1 MTTQGTSLGK
11 DFAAA
16 RSFRFSIR
24 TMLAVFVV
32 IGLLLVGVRF
42 VIGVLQVPRNAY
54 ATWDGACLVIDHM
67 RRNNNEWP
75 KDWKELG
82 ATLSIGGGVTRNG
95 LTIEDLRQRLLI
107 DFDVKSENLT
117 RATIVNGRPDFRVIR
132 LRNGNDTHWEHAE
145 PNTLVYEY
153 LKDPAEF
160 LKGWNYHS
168 QIPIP

>member
-1 MTTQGTSLGK
+1 MTNKGK
-11 DFAAA
+11 TLLIDSASAG
-16 RSFRFSIR
+16 SFRFGIR

-32 IGLLLVGVRF
+32 VGLLLVGVRF

-132 LRNGNDTHWEHAE
+132 LRNSNDTHWEHAE
-145 PNTLVYEY
+145 PNTLVYA
-153 LKDPAEF
+153 LV
-160 LKGWNYHS
+160 S
-168 QIPIP
+168 QRFPVA